1 MKRREVDRYN
11 RIICNRDDIRA
22 YTQLVFL
29 ERGKDDISR
38 PSSRMDRA
46 GLTKGK
52 QAVLYNGSKMPQL
65 CDISFGRVV
74 ADSRIQKSQD
84 TRILGFISVNFK
96 IILSKLFSSM
106 SVWLPEL
113 TPSNTE
119 RLAITWHIT

>member
-1 MKRREVDRYN
+1 
-11 RIICNRDDIRA
+11 
-22 YTQLVFL
+22 
-29 ERGKDDISR
+29 
-38 PSSRMDRA
+38 MDRA

-65 CDISFGRVV
+65 CDISFGGVV
-74 ADSRIQKSQD
+74 VDSCIQKSQD

-96 IILSKLFSSM
+96 IILSKFISSM

-113 TPSNTE
+113 TLPNTE